1 MPFISD
7 FDARTTVDPVRQM
20 QLERDGRDGGS
31 SGYMGFAL
39 RKADGDFHFAAKLTD
54 AAVLSG
60 RPPNSRTNDLAW
72 LVWSSGLLEQ
82 PLYEPLKE
90 VIREALLSYKHGCG
104 MTMPGLTYQVH
115 FEQIG
120 EMSHG

>member
-7 FDARTTVDPVRQM
+7 PDARTTVDPVRHM
-20 QLERDGRDGGS
+20 RLARDGRDGGS
-31 SGYMGFAL
+31 SGYMGFVL
-39 RKADGDFHFAAKLTD
+39 KKPDGDFHFAALLAD
-54 AAVLSG
+54 AAVLPG
-60 RPPNSRTNDLAW
+60 GPRDSRATD
-72 LVWSSGLLEQ
+72 LVWIVWSMGLLEQ

-90 VIREALLSYKHGCG
+90 VIREAMLSYKHGCG
-104 MTMPGLTYQVH
+104 LTQPELTYQVH